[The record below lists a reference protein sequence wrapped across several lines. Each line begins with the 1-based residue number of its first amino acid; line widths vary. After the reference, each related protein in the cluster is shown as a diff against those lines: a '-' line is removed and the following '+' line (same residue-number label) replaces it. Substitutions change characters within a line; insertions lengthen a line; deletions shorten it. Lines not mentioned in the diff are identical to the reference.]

1 MNGAVTLAFSADT
14 VNVRLARSV
23 AGAMAERAD
32 FPLDQ
37 LEDVRLAVD
46 EAVSQL
52 ILDAAG
58 DTEIVLTFSAS
69 GPELDV
75 TVSAVTRGAQVPAT
89 DTFSWAVLRALVDD
103 VAASVEDGTVTLRL
117 HITRALT
124 VDG

>member
-1 MNGAVTLAFSADT
+1 MSDEVTLAISADT

-52 ILDAAG
+52 ILDAADG
-58 DTEIVLTFSAS
+58 TEIVCTFSVS
-69 GPELDV
+69 GPALDV
-75 TVSAVTRGAQVPAT
+75 TVSAVTRSARVPAT
-89 DTFSWAVLRALVDD
+89 DTFSWAVLRALVD
-103 VAASVEDGTVTLRL
+103 SVTATVEGRTVILRL
-117 HITRALT
+117 RVTRALT